1 MSARSAAPTLSVS
14 AITVTRIPFSQTV
27 LDDGPRSQRRLT
39 PTSRTHHAARIL
51 SAAGAR
57 RSDGAAVRLTA
68 VPYCVWANRRQG
80 PMRVWIPR
88 A

>member
-39 PTSRTHHAARIL
+39 PTSRTRHATRVL
-51 SAAGAR
+51 SAGGAR
-57 RSDGAAVRLTA
+57 RSDGAAARPTA

-80 PMRVWIPR
+80 AMRVWIPR